1 VGYYW
6 HSLSFSELRQ
16 SEAVLPRRS
25 ILITNA
31 TVITDETVM
40 IAIAVIATMIAIAV
54 IATMIATMIAIVE
67 TIDTTT
73 GTVTTTL
80 TKSHDSKAT
89 AMACRLAQLMPSV
102 AKATILSDHTSG
114 RTGMTATTRVMGTEA
129 STNRSSVTHLPKAI
143 ARVTPVTVVT
153 TDAVTMD
160 DGATA
165 VYGPGK

>member
-1 VGYYW
+1 MGYYW
-6 HSLSFSELRQ
+6 HSLSFWELRQ

-31 TVITDETVM
+31 TVITDETAM
-40 IAIAVIATMIAIAV
+40 IAIAAIATMIAIG
-54 IATMIATMIAIVE
+54 E
-67 TIDTTT
+67 TTT
-73 GTVTTTL
+73 GTVITTP

-89 AMACRLAQLMPSV
+89 AMVCRLAQLMPSV

-114 RTGMTATTRVMGTEA
+114 RTGTTATTRVMGTEA

-143 ARVTPVTVVT
+143 VRVTPVTVGT
-153 TDAVTMD
+153 TDAATMD

>member
-1 VGYYW
+1 MGYYW

-25 ILITNA
+25 ILIIDGTSILTIDGTA
-31 TVITDETVM
+31 TVITDETEM
-40 IAIAVIATMIAIAV
+40 IAIA
-54 IATMIATMIAIVE
+54 E
-67 TIDTTT
+67 TIDMMIGMGITTR
-73 GTVTTTL
+73 
-80 TKSHDSKAT
+80 TKSPNNKVT
-89 AMACRLAQLMPSV
+89 GKGYRLAQLMPSV

-114 RTGMTATTRVMGTEA
+114 RTGMTATTRVMGTEG